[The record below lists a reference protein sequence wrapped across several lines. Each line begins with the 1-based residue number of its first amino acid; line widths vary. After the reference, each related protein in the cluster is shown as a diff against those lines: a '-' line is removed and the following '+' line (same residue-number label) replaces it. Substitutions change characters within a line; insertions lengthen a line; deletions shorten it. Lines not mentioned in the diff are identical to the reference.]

1 MGPEAKTG
9 NVTVLIGGNIFR
21 ERVVVGVRQPA
32 FEFRVYFVKSGGLS
46 GISTCTSK
54 PFFLVYSDTER

>member
-21 ERVVVGVRQPA
+21 ERVVVGLRQLA
-32 FEFRVYFVKSGGLS
+32 FELRVYFVN
-46 GISTCTSK
+46 
-54 PFFLVYSDTER
+54 ERRVVGNQ